1 MDTSNM
7 QPVQVRRRPGE
18 QLATASLIFGV
29 LSVLLIITGFFGIAA
44 GALGL
49 LFGFLSLRNGQEPTS
64 LQRAG
69 LISSGIGFGL
79 SLLLIMYSVY
89 LVLNDPTILESVN
102 QMYNALYGT
111 SDDWNTYLQMLQDMS
126 K

>member
-49 LFGFLSLRNGQEPTS
+49 LFGFLSLRKGQEPTS

-69 LISSGIGFGL
+69 LISSAIGFGL
-79 SLLLIMYSVY
+79 SLLLILYSVY
-89 LVLNDPTILESVN
+89 LVLNDPRILESVN
-102 QMYNALYGT
+102 EMYNALYGT

-126 K
+126 R